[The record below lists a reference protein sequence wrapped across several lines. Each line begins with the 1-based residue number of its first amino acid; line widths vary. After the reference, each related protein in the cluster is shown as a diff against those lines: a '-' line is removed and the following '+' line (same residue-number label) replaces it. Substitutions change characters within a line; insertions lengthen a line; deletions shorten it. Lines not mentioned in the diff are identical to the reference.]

1 MRLNN
6 SVAVITGAS
15 SGIGRATARALASHG
30 AAVVLS
36 ARREDALLDLA
47 RECEIAGGQA
57 MVVPADVT
65 DAKAVNELAR
75 RAVEQFGRIDVWVNN
90 AAVTMFARVV
100 DMPLEDVRR
109 LLDVNI
115 MGYLHGGRAALRQ
128 MRAQRSGTLINV
140 SSIVGVVAQPY
151 TSAYSMSKAAIRSLG
166 TSLRGELMLD
176 GYRRVRV
183 CTVLPTTMDTPIFR
197 QTANY
202 TGREAVPMPPVY
214 RPQRVART
222 IVNLVRFPRR
232 EVVSGALGHVLLW
245 QHKLAPGLTERMI
258 AVQVDKTH
266 LSRERPAEAT
276 SGNLYQP
283 SGDPGSAATTGG
295 WGGGRRTAQ
304 RALAMGALGIAGG
317 VAARRWLR
325 RLAPVRD

>member
-15 SGIGRATARALASHG
+15 SGIGRATAHAFASRG

-47 RECEIAGGQA
+47 RECELAGGQA

-65 DAKAVNELAR
+65 DAKAVDELAR
-75 RAVEQFGRIDVWVNN
+75 RAVGQFGRIDVWVNN

-100 DMPLEDVRR
+100 DMPLADVRR
-109 LLDVNI
+109 VLDVNL
-115 MGYLHGGRAALRQ
+115 MGYLHGARSAVRQ
-128 MRAQRSGTLINV
+128 MRAQGSGTLINV

-151 TSAYSMSKAAIRSLG
+151 TSAYSMTKAAVRSLG

-176 GYRRVRV
+176 GYRHVRV
-183 CTVLPTTMDTPIFR
+183 CTVLPATIDTPIFR

-222 IVNLVRFPRR
+222 IINLVRFPRR
-232 EVVSGALGHVLLW
+232 EVVSGSLGRTVLW
-245 QHKLAPGLTERMI
+245 QHKLAPGLTERMF

-266 LSRERPAEAT
+266 LSRERPAPAT
-276 SGNLYQP
+276 NGNLYEP
-283 SGDPGSAATTGG
+283 STDPRSASATGG
-295 WGGGRRTAQ
+295 WGGRRRTAQ
-304 RALAMGALGIAGG
+304 RALAVGAMGIAGG
-317 VAARRWLR
+317 LAARRWLR
-325 RLAPVRD
+325 RSAPTRG